1 MGLAIEPQVRWAL
14 RQEEPPLTFPFL
26 PEQVKSNRF
35 ELDPKLTQPRYAV
48 HELEV
53 IASHLEE
60 MRQAQASVITLRYR
74 DAPLTNVLAD
84 LGKQACAEISVGSV
98 YWDSLD
104 WIKTNRVTV
113 DVNRASYWQAMR
125 AIEKGAGLTELFQN
139 LNRLLLVHS
148 QAPQTPSVQNASGGS

>member
-35 ELDPKLTQPRYAV
+35 ELDPRLTQPRYAV

-60 MRQAQASVITLRYR
+60 MRQPQASVITLRYR

-84 LGKQACAEISVGSV
+84 FGGQGGAGISLGRVF
-98 YWDSLD
+98 WDSLD
-104 WIKTNRVTV
+104 WIEPNRV
-113 DVNRASYWQAMR
+113 N
-125 AIEKGAGLTELFQN
+125 
-139 LNRLLLVHS
+139 
-148 QAPQTPSVQNASGGS
+148 